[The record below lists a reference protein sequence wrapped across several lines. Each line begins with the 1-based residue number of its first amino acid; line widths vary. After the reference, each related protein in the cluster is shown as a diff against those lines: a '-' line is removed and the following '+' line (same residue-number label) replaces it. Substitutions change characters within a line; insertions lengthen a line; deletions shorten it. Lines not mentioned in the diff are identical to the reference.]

1 MLIFFKRVK
10 KHSDFEVEV
19 LERLDCIQRSN
30 AKSKQDLREI
40 VREEIKN
47 VLNEGNKKAW
57 RQIA

>member
-1 MLIFFKRVK
+1 MSSFFKRVK
-10 KHSDFEVEV
+10 KYSDFEAEV

-47 VLNEGNKKAW
+47 VLNERNKKAW